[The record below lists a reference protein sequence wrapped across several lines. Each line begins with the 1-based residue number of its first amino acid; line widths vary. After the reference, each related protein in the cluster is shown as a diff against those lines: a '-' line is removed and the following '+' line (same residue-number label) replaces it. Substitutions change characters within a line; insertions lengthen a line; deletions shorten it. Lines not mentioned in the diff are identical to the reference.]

1 MNGSLM
7 RKLAVLLAAVLAL
20 AGAGV
25 VVHRT
30 WFEPRQ
36 IRAVFSATTAIY
48 VGDDVRVAGVRV
60 GRIAAIEPRGT
71 TAEMVLDVDRDIRIP
86 ADAKAV
92 VVAQSLIAARYVQ
105 LTPSYRGSGEVLAD
119 DAVIPLERTA
129 VPVEW
134 DEVKSQLA
142 RLATDLGPD
151 GGVTD
156 SSTTGRFI
164 DSAADALAGNGGKLR
179 DTLTQLSG
187 VARILAEGSGSIVDT
202 IENLQKFVTVLRDS
216 NVQVVEFQNRLAT
229 LTSLLDD
236 SRSDLDAALV
246 SLSIAIGD
254 VQRFVNENRDRAGEQ
269 VQRLADITQLLV
281 DQRGDV
287 EELLHLAPNSV
298 ANFYNIYN
306 ADTGTTPGVF
316 SLNNFTNPIQ
326 FICGGIASVENATA
340 ADAAARCHEYLGP
353 FLKLLEF
360 NYLPFAVNPVI
371 GPSADPKNLIYTDA
385 ALIPQVVDTQAAG
398 PTLPNLIDIL
408 FPGGGHP

>member
-1 MNGSLM
+1 MSRLPV
-7 RKLAVLLAAVLAL
+7 RRLAALAAVLLALAA
-20 AGAGV
+20 AGLV
-25 VVHRT
+25 VQRT
-30 WFEPRQ
+30 WFEPKQ

-71 TAEMVLDVDRDIRIP
+71 TAEMVLEVDRDIEIP

-92 VVAQSLIAARYVQ
+92 IVAQSLIAARYVQ
-105 LTPSYRGSGEVLAD
+105 LTPSHRGSGPVLED
-119 DAVIPLERTA
+119 GAVIPLERTA

-134 DEVKSQLA
+134 DEVKTQLA
-142 RLATDLGPD
+142 RLSTDLGPD
-151 GGVTD
+151 GALAET
-156 SSTTGRFI
+156 STTGRFI
-164 DSAADALAGNGGKLR
+164 ESTADALAGNGGKLR
-179 DTLTQLSG
+179 ETLTQLSG
-187 VARILAEGSGSIVDT
+187 VGRILAEGSGSIADT
-202 IENLQKFVTVLRDS
+202 IKNLQTFVSVLRDS
-216 NVQVVEFQNRLAT
+216 NVQIVEFQDRLAT
-229 LTSLLDD
+229 LTSLLND

-246 SLSIAIGD
+246 NLSVAIGD
-254 VQRFVNENRDRAGEQ
+254 VQRFVNANRDRMGEQ
-269 VQRLADITQLLV
+269 VQRLTNVTQILV
-281 DQRGDV
+281 DQRSDV

-326 FICGGIASVENATA
+326 FICGGIASLENTTS

-360 NYLPFAVNPVI
+360 NYLPFAVNPAI
-371 GPSADPKNLIYTDA
+371 GPSADPKNLLYTDP

-408 FPGGGHP
+408 FPGGGLP